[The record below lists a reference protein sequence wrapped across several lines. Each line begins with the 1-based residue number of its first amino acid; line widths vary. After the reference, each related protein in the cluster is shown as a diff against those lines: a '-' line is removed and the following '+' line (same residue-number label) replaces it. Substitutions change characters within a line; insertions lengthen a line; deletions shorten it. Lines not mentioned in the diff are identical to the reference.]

1 MPGARWRKL
10 VRIGC
15 DSIAA
20 LTLPGKWKRV
30 KRGAPGKSPPS
41 ASSTFSPPRMPV
53 SQSCTSAT
61 RGRGGTGA
69 GMGNGLDAVGAIT
82 SCFPSLLSCDH
93 RLVDV
98 QRLPRRLVPAELLGA
113 ASPELAVGGAALG
126 AAHQMG
132 DRLRHPVEVERIDQR
147 RVPFRDL
154 LEGRGVGG
162 D

>member
-15 DSIAA
+15 DSIAG

-30 KRGAPGKSPPS
+30 KRGAPGNSPAS

-61 RGRGGTGA
+61 RGCGGAGA
-69 GMGNGLDAVGAIT
+69 GMGKGLEGVGAIT
-82 SCFPSLLSCDH
+82 GCFPSLLSFND
-93 RLVDV
+93 RAVDV

-113 ASPELAVGGAALG
+113 AGPELAVGGAALG
-126 AAHQMG
+126 ASHQMG
-132 DRLRHPVEVERIDQR
+132 DRL
-147 RVPFRDL
+147 
-154 LEGRGVGG
+154 
-162 D
+162 

>member
-15 DSIAA
+15 DPIAA

-61 RGRGGTGA
+61 RGRGGAGT
-69 GMGNGLDAVGAIT
+69 GMGKGLDGVGAIT
-82 SCFPSLLSCDH
+82 VPRYFLRYFPSLLSFDH
-93 RLVDV
+93 RAVDV
-98 QRLPRRLVPAELLGA
+98 Q
-113 ASPELAVGGAALG
+113 
-126 AAHQMG
+126 
-132 DRLRHPVEVERIDQR
+132 
-147 RVPFRDL
+147 
-154 LEGRGVGG
+154 
-162 D
+162 